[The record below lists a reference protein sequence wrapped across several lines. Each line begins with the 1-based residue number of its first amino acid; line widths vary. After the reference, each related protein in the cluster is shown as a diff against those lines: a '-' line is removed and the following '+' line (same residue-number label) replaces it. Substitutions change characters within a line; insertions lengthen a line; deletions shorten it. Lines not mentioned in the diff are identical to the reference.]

1 MLPDITINRAM
12 TTYADSIS
20 DSLDK
25 LKRFLDRLG
34 DNTVILSHVDSD
46 GLCSAAILKRFL
58 NRQGTAPTH
67 IYPAKGE
74 NAYSKGTLERIRAL
88 KPDGLFILD
97 LGVMDEEIAPGV
109 PTLFIDHHHPFGAPP
124 AASVISSY
132 GMDPA
137 PPTSFVTFDLL
148 SRLADIGDLEWLS
161 TVGTVADLGED
172 LASAHGG
179 AEAKRYTKSSIRDAE
194 VLLNSAERATPYD
207 IPTAIKVLDGAADLP
222 QVIDRDRAEVR
233 QLEAY
238 RAEVNDE
245 VKRCR
250 HERPHFSWKVA
261 LVPIRSTCDIQGLI
275 AETWRRQ
282 LNKYLVIAAN
292 FGYLEGKVAYV
303 IRTELQT
310 SVIDFMESIRPA
322 GLDSHVVFGHD
333 MAGGAVVDTE
343 IWYGLVTRMGFKDK
357 GQE

>member
-1 MLPDITINRAM
+1 M

-20 DSLDK
+20 DSLAK
-25 LKRFLDRLG
+25 LKRFLARLG
-34 DNTVILSHVDSD
+34 GNTVILSHVDSD
-46 GLCSAAILKRFL
+46 GLCAAEILKRFL
-58 NRQGTAPTH
+58 ERQGTASTH
-67 IYPAKGE
+67 VYPAKGE
-74 NAYSKGTLERIRAL
+74 NAYSMGTLERIKAL
-88 KPDGLFILD
+88 KPDGLFVLD
-97 LGVMDEEIAPGV
+97 LGVMEQELAPGV
-109 PTLFIDHHHPFGAPP
+109 PTLFVDHHHPFGTHRDAV
-124 AASVISSY
+124 VISSY

-148 SRLADIGDLEWLS
+148 SRLTGIEDLEWLS
-161 TVGTVADLGED
+161 TVGTVADMGD
-172 LASAHGG
+172 DFAPAPGG
-179 AEAKRYTKSSIRDAE
+179 AGTEKPAKRYAKSSIRDAE
-194 VLLNSAERATPYD
+194 VLLNSAKRATPYD
-207 IPTAIKVLDGAADLP
+207 IPTAIKVLGGATDLS
-222 QVIDRDRAEVR
+222 QVIDRDRVQVQ

-238 RAEVNDE
+238 RAEVNTE

-261 LVPIRSTCDIQGLI
+261 IVPIRSTCDIQGLI

-282 LNKYLVIAAN
+282 LKKYLVIVAN

-333 MAGGAVVDTE
+333 MAGGAVLDTE
-343 IWYGLVTRMGFKDK
+343 IWYELVTRLGFKDK